1 MIQRFVVLVAAALG
15 LGTAALAAA
24 APTPVPSPS
33 ATPVSVP
40 TLSPNSHLD
49 PYAKAAIDMLGGVIR
64 QQIQNSANSTSGEV
78 SYFKRFDM
86 QLQTGRNAYRVIH
99 LHQGT
104 VINPRGQSVTVGQ
117 RVDVSGTPQQ
127 DGSLDANVI
136 TIQQ

>member
-1 MIQRFVVLVAAALG
+1 MIQRFVVLVAAALCV
-15 LGTAALAAA
+15 ASAAA
-24 APTPVPSPS
+24 GAADPTPAPS

-40 TLSPNSHLD
+40 TLSPSSKLD

-64 QQIQNSANSTSGEV
+64 QQIQNSANNTSGQV
-78 SYFKRFDM
+78 SYFKRFEM
-86 QLQTGRNAYRVIH
+86 QLQTDRNAYRAIH

-104 VINPRGQSVTVGQ
+104 IINPRGASVTVGK

>member
-1 MIQRFVVLVAAALG
+1 MIQRFVVFVAAALCVA
-15 LGTAALAAA
+15 GTAAASAD
-24 APTPVPSPS
+24 PTPAPSPS
-33 ATPVSVP
+33 PTPVSVP
-40 TLSPNSHLD
+40 TLSPSSKLD

-64 QQIQNSANSTSGEV
+64 QQIQNSANSTSGQV
-78 SYFKRFDM
+78 SYFKRFEM
-86 QLQTGRNAYRVIH
+86 QLQTGRNAYRGVH

-104 VINPRGQSVTVGQ
+104 IINPRGASVTVGQ